1 MFSVQDQVVI
11 VTGAVGRL
19 GTAVAQ
25 LFQEHRA
32 RTVLVDR
39 ETQRLRAAY
48 PELQGVPNHL
58 LLGDIDLAAPESVAT
73 VAAQTLD
80 RFGQID
86 ALINTVG
93 AFRGGKPVHED
104 DPANW
109 EFLFDVNVRTA
120 LNACRAVIPAML
132 RQRRGRIVNV
142 ASQAALKGIAGLAP
156 YCAAKSAVI
165 RLTESLDAEVRHAGV
180 SVNCVLPGTLDTP
193 ENRRAQPAADTST
206 WVAPAAVASVIAFL
220 TTDAA
225 SVLHGTAIP
234 IG

>member
-19 GTAVAQ
+19 GSAIARC
-25 LFQEHRA
+25 FQQHGA

-39 ETQRLRAAY
+39 EAQRLRDAY
-48 PELQGVPNHL
+48 PDLHAAPQHL
-58 LLGDIDLAAPESVAT
+58 LVGGIDLTAPAGAAAVAT
-73 VAAQTLD
+73 RALE
-80 RFGQID
+80 RFGQVD

-120 LNACRAVIPAML
+120 LHACRAVIPTML

-142 ASQAALKGIAGLAP
+142 ASQAALKGVAGLAP
-156 YCAAKSAVI
+156 YCAAKAAVV
-165 RLTESLDAEVRHAGV
+165 RLTESLAAEVRHAGI

-193 ENRRAQPAADTST
+193 ENRRAQPDADTSA
-206 WVAPAAVASVIAFL
+206 WVAPAAVAGVIAFL
-220 TTDAA
+220 TSEAA
-225 SVLHGTAIP
+225 DVLHGTAIP